1 MRLWERH
8 QPQSAWARGQSRS
21 QKTSAPLTHGHFP
34 GRLLASPRGPGAP
47 LGAQWDGRGAHFA
60 VFAEDAEAVDLCLF
74 DAAGRQE
81 VARLAMPECTDG
93 VWQGY
98 LPNARPGQLYGYRVA
113 GPYEPKCGHRFNRHK
128 LLLDPYARQLAGA
141 LRWHD
146 SLYGYRVGSPRADL
160 SFDRRDSAAHM
171 PKAAICDDRFDWGE
185 ERAPHVPWSDTV
197 IYEVHLKGFTRR
209 RADLPAHERGSFG
222 ALGHRSTIDYLR
234 RLGVTAVELLPVHA
248 FARER
253 LLLDKGLTNYWGYNP
268 LAYFAPEPAYLSDG
282 TLGQMKWAVQQ
293 LHAAGI
299 ELLLDVVYNHTC
311 EGDQLGPTLSFRGF
325 GNASYYRL
333 GSEDPRH
340 HVNDTGCGNTLNFTH
355 PRVIQLALDSLRY
368 WVTEF
373 HVDGFRFDLGVTLGR
388 ESGGFDPGAGFF
400 DALLQDPV
408 LSRVKLISEPWD
420 IGPGGYQLGNHPP
433 GMAEW
438 NGKFR
443 DEVRRFWKG
452 DAGQRGALAARLQGS
467 ADLFDHHRRRPW
479 ASINFVTA
487 HDGFTL
493 LDWASYSAKHNEAN
507 GEDNRDGAND
517 NESHNWGAEGP
528 SDDGGVLD
536 LRRRATRAML
546 ATLFFAHGTPMLLG
560 GDEFGRTQQGNNNAY
575 CQDNELSWF
584 DWALADSP
592 GGQELRGFTAR
603 LIALRR
609 ECPSLRSPLFQHG
622 RSEPLA
628 GIRDI
633 EWFDE
638 RAAVMKVAD
647 WQYWE
652 ARLLGVRR
660 AVRLDEARAEV
671 SLLLINNTGEARPFE
686 LPAPPL
692 EWQLRLD
699 SAERAKAERRIA
711 EPGVEVAAHS
721 VWLLTAMVTA
731 PMPEPG
737 PEGCAAAQPED
748 VAPPRPLQE

>member
-1 MRLWERH
+1 
-8 QPQSAWARGQSRS
+8 
-21 QKTSAPLTHGHFP
+21 
-34 GRLLASPRGPGAP
+34 
-47 LGAQWDGRGAHFA
+47 
-60 VFAEDAEAVDLCLF
+60 
-74 DAAGRQE
+74 
-81 VARLAMPECTDG
+81 
-93 VWQGY
+93 
-98 LPNARPGQLYGYRVA
+98 
-113 GPYEPKCGHRFNRHK
+113 
-128 LLLDPYARQLAGA
+128 
-141 LRWHD
+141 
-146 SLYGYRVGSPRADL
+146 
-160 SFDRRDSAAHM
+160 
-171 PKAAICDDRFDWGE
+171 
-185 ERAPHVPWSDTV
+185 
-197 IYEVHLKGFTRR
+197 
-209 RADLPAHERGSFG
+209 ERGSFG

-248 FARER
+248 FARDR
-253 LLLDKGLTNYWGYNP
+253 LLLEKGLTNYWGYNT

-325 GNASYYRL
+325 GNGSYYRL

-433 GMAEW
+433 RMAEW

-560 GDEFGRTQQGNNNAY
+560 GDEFGRTQHGNNNAY

-592 GGQELRGFTAR
+592 GGQELRRFTAR
-603 LIALRR
+603 LIALRC

-633 EWFDE
+633 EWFNE
-638 RAAVMKVAD
+638 RAAVMKMAD
-647 WQYWE
+647 WQYW
-652 ARLLGVRR
+652 
-660 AVRLDEARAEV
+660 
-671 SLLLINNTGEARPFE
+671 
-686 LPAPPL
+686 
-692 EWQLRLD
+692 
-699 SAERAKAERRIA
+699 
-711 EPGVEVAAHS
+711 
-721 VWLLTAMVTA
+721 
-731 PMPEPG
+731 
-737 PEGCAAAQPED
+737 
-748 VAPPRPLQE
+748 